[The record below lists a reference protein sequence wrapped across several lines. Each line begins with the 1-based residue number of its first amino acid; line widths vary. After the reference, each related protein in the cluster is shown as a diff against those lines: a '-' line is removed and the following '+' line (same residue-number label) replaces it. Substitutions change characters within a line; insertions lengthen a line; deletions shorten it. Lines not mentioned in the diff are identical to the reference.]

1 MTGPYPLL
9 VLFLQYLFAD
19 LPGGKWGMSQ
29 CYVTVIASFSFS
41 YPVSQ
46 FLLDLF

>member
-1 MTGPYPLL
+1 MTGPCPLL

-29 CYVTVIASFSFS
+29 CYVTVIASFFFH
-41 YPVSQ
+41 VQ

>member
-29 CYVTVIASFSFS
+29 TLSVMSLLLLPFLFHIQFLSFS
-41 YPVSQ
+41 
-46 FLLDLF
+46 